1 MTTPFIIDSHTHPF
15 AGPKVDLTGLVKTK
29 KDGVTLRFRHPE
41 VFRQLRSNME
51 DATDLLIEDMDAA
64 GIAMAVVH
72 PATGGTVGLAPG
84 NVGGGVDGVIAAV
97 KRRPDR
103 FVGLFNVGED
113 EEAIMYRRTD
123 KGRVSRKN
131 QKAWAERIGHWIK
144 VDKLR
149 GCGELLGFSKH
160 SAPEKIA
167 KDLAPLMEIL
177 ADHKAPLLVAT
188 AWTQFASPLYH
199 GVPYFVDDLAEAFP
213 EVPIVITKMGRG
225 YEYIFEICLAIAYKH
240 LNVYLD
246 VAQAPARHIARAVRE
261 IGADRVIYGTDWGA
275 SWRQANLPR
284 GIYRNTLD
292 LIEEA
297 GMSEEERSWVLAK
310 TGARLFGITMPA

>member
-1 MTTPFIIDSHTHPF
+1 
-15 AGPKVDLTGLVKTK
+15 VDLTGLVKTK
-29 KDGVTLRFRHPE
+29 KDGVTLRFRHPD
-41 VFRQLRSNME
+41 VFRRLRSNMQ
-51 DATDLLIEDMDAA
+51 DATDLLIQDMDAA
-64 GIAMAVVH
+64 GVAMAIVH
-72 PATGGTVGLAPG
+72 PATGGTVDLAPG
-84 NVGGGVDGVIAAV
+84 NIGGGVDGVIDAV
-97 KRRPDR
+97 RRHPDR

-131 QKAWAERIGHWIK
+131 QKLWAERIAHWIK

-167 KDLAPLMEIL
+167 KDLRPLMEIL

-188 AWTQFASPLYH
+188 GWTQFASPLYH

-213 EVPIVITKMGRG
+213 EVPIVVTKMGRG
-225 YEYIFEICLAIAYKH
+225 YEYIFEISLAIAYKH

-246 VAQAPARHIARAVRE
+246 VVQAPARHVARAVRE
-261 IGADRVIYGTDWGA
+261 LGADRVIYGTDWNA

-284 GIYRNTLD
+284 GIYPNSLD
-292 LIEEA
+292 LIAET
-297 GMSEEERSWVLAK
+297 GMSEEERNWVLARTAAK
-310 TGARLFGITMPA
+310 LFDIPLPAQRA